1 MYEKMV
7 SSCNYCSKY
16 LVDYFRLNFIRNL
29 LGFFDI
35 QRLDGQEVITV
46 SDSPDSS
53 YTVTA
58 YLNNGGATTDYAV
71 LCAVKNNKTGKERN
85 IYWNYHCSTAD
96 IQWLDDKTVSI
107 NGIELDVTKDKY
119 DYRRN

>member
-1 MYEKMV
+1 MK
-7 SSCNYCSKY
+7 KW
-16 LVDYFRLNFIRNL
+16 LVPIIIVASIL
-29 LGFFDI
+29 LIILALISYGIYWAFFDI

>member
-1 MYEKMV
+1 MK
-7 SSCNYCSKY
+7 KW
-16 LVDYFRLNFIRNL
+16 LVPVIIVASIL
-29 LGFFDI
+29 LIIFALISYGVYWAFFDI
-35 QRLDGQEVITV
+35 QRLDGQAVIIA
-46 SDSPDSS
+46 SESPDSS

>member
-1 MYEKMV
+1 MK
-7 SSCNYCSKY
+7 KW
-16 LVDYFRLNFIRNL
+16 LVPVIIVASIL
-29 LGFFDI
+29 LIIFALISYGIYWAFFDI

-71 LCAVKNNKTGKERN
+71 LCAVKNNKTEKERN

>member
-1 MYEKMV
+1 MKKWSAPVTITV
-7 SSCNYCSKY
+7 SV
-16 LVDYFRLNFIRNL
+16 LMIIFAFISY
-29 LGFFDI
+29 GIYWAFFDI

-71 LCAVKNNKTGKERN
+71 LCAVKNKKTDKERN
-85 IYWNYHCSTAD
+85 IYWNYHCRTAD
-96 IQWLDDKTVSI
+96 IQWLNDQTVCI
-107 NGIELDVTKDKY
+107 NGIELDVTKDSY

>member
-1 MYEKMV
+1 MKKWFVPVIITV
-7 SSCNYCSKY
+7 S
-16 LVDYFRLNFIRNL
+16 IL
-29 LGFFDI
+29 LIIFALISYGIYWAFFDI
-35 QRLDGQEVITV
+35 QRLDGQEVMIA
-46 SDSPDSS
+46 SESPDSL

-71 LCAVKNNKTGKERN
+71 LCAVKNNKTGKNRN

-96 IQWLDDKTVSI
+96 IQWLDNKTVII

-119 DYRRN
+119 DYRKN

>member
-1 MYEKMV
+1 MK
-7 SSCNYCSKY
+7 KW
-16 LVDYFRLNFIRNL
+16 LVPVIIVASIL
-29 LGFFDI
+29 LIIFALISYGIYWAFFDI

-107 NGIELDVTKDKY
+107 NCIELDVTKDKY

>member
-1 MYEKMV
+1 MKFIHGLLAFTV
-7 SSCNYCSKY
+7 ILLIIFALILCGI
-16 LVDYFRLNFIRNL
+16 YFA
-29 LGFFDI
+29 FFDI
-35 QRLDGQEVITV
+35 QGIDGQEVITV
-46 SDSPDSS
+46 SDSPDSA

-58 YLNNGGATTDYAV
+58 YLNNGGATTDLAV
-71 LCAVKNNKTGKERN
+71 LCSVRNNKTKKERN

-107 NGIELDVTKDKY
+107 NGIKLDVTKDLY